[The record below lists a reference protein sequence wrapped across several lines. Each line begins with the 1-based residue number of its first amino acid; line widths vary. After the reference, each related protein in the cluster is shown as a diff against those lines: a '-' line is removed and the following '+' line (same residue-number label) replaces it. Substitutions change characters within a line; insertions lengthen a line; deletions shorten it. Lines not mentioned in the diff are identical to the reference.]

1 MPFNP
6 GYPQRQAIG
15 AVCQFYLCL
24 YAYDIATHLR
34 ENNMFRAIAG
44 LLFIVLILPVAA
56 FIASLAMKAVGA
68 DGLLGFIIGFP
79 VFIGI
84 LTISVMILATIN
96 DRIYNRG
103 QNSKAHNRTHTHGVH

>member
-1 MPFNP
+1 
-6 GYPQRQAIG
+6 
-15 AVCQFYLCL
+15 
-24 YAYDIATHLR
+24 
-34 ENNMFRAIAG
+34 MFRAIAG

-56 FIASLAMKAVGA
+56 FIASLAMKVVGV

-84 LTISVMILATIN
+84 LTVSIMILAAIN

-103 QNSKAHNRTHTHGVH
+103 QDNKAHNRTHTHGVH